1 MNEELDFIIDSTR
14 ELMENSI
21 LHLEKEFR
29 NIRAGKASPAMLGSV
44 TVDYY
49 GSQTPLAQIANV
61 STMDAHTITVQP
73 WEKNMLHGIEKA
85 IMLANLGF
93 NPMNN
98 GDIIIINVPVL
109 TEERRRELSKQA
121 KAATEFA
128 KISIRNGRREAMS
141 EIKKVEEVSE
151 DMKENAEIDIQK
163 LTDAFIIEVDNHYKI
178 KDQEIM
184 KV

>member
-1 MNEELDFIIDSTR
+1 MNEELAFIIDSTR
-14 ELMENSI
+14 ESMDGSI
-21 LHLEKEFR
+21 QHLEKQFR

-49 GSQTPLAQIANV
+49 GSATPLAQVANV

-73 WEKNMLHGIEKA
+73 WEKKMLHEIEKA
-85 IMLANLGF
+85 IMIANLGF

-109 TEERRRELSKQA
+109 TEERRRDLSKQA
-121 KAATEFA
+121 KVEAENA
-128 KISIRNGRREAMS
+128 KIGIRNDRREAMQ
-141 EIKKVEEVSE
+141 EIKKTESSE
-151 DMKENAEIDIQK
+151 DMKANAEVEIQK
-163 LTDAFIIEVDNHYKI
+163 LTDNFISEVDELYKV